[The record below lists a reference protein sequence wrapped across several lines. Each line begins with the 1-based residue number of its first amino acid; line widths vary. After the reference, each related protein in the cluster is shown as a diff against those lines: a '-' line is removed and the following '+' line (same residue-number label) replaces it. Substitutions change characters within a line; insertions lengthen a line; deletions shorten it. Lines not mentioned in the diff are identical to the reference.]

1 MYKNNVFFSLA
12 IHKLFLF
19 PNKQKNL
26 TSNTSRHTLTH
37 THDFSIMGNRGSTAS
52 GTKTKRPNHSSL
64 SSSSSS
70 SSSLK
75 KEASLLLSTSE
86 PENKAVAATFDA
98 LRRKAAELWFRYDEE
113 DKDEKNHRRASALL
127 IDALYENRWFIKH
140 SDAQKR
146 EDLDALISS
155 QFGQLLDE
163 LRIFY
168 REKKKKKESDRTNN
182 NDQHHEFIREC
193 LHDIEKNEDKESATN
208 NTVVPTIV
216 VLDQFSRHHFR
227 GCSSLREGSA
237 AEAEANIALLDE
249 VCVTIVDRCLEKIDV
264 TSHLIDAKQLVFLLM
279 PYRHTQKTLPR
290 LKKIIDCLDE
300 RIESDSASL
309 ELLKKFKK
317 TSLRCYQ
324 DLEGKQW
331 HPETNSE
338 ILEFFE
344 FDPTAEQIE
353 KAMRMPIVDA
363 VRKFMESKRDR
374 FDYVEGDDKKPIAVS
389 LSGGVDSMVL
399 GMILKQLGY
408 TVIALHIN
416 YGNRPEANAEASFLD
431 VWCRKHAIACEIKN
445 MNSEGLK
452 RGVTPRETY
461 EIEARK
467 IRFDF
472 YKLMRQKYKY
482 PAVLLGH
489 HDGDVQENVITNM
502 FRGANVLNVNGMS
515 DEGIIEN
522 VRIWRPM
529 LSRPKSDVLDFAHT
543 FGVPYFL
550 DSTPTWSTRGKLR
563 NQLVPLLADMFGE
576 GFLRNV
582 TQIGRN
588 SEMLDEMVKNSI
600 FNPFYAKVRVSDAGI
615 YVPCEAFTAQ
625 PLFFWKETLR
635 EFCHKLGTNGF
646 KDESVGQI
654 VKKITADTSSA
665 TPTKTK
671 PPKQRGSDP
680 DNVISWLPV
689 KRETKVFLTADASK
703 TLAMFAEEFFSE
715 ATVATF
721 ENFSVP
727 VKSFSD
733 DDQNG
738 KIQTRICGPWSI
750 TLEMVPSTNR
760 EELERPKC
768 FSIWDAL
775 DNNISYHIP
784 VRCYD
789 ANDEYDVSTTEKTFH
804 IDTDW
809 RIPPTCNLDNIVR
822 KHLPIVVPLGHPPY
836 RGKSEKEKNKKH
848 RTWAPRFVVGEDT
861 SDAAN
866 NIDNGI
872 VKVTLRFRRHKP
884 FSEEDEAAP

>member
-1 MYKNNVFFSLA
+1 MQLGFSLNN
-12 IHKLFLF
+12 IPHFFFVSLSPLLHFSPKKPHF
-19 PNKQKNL
+19 
-26 TSNTSRHTLTH
+26 TTH
-37 THDFSIMGNRGSTAS
+37 MGNHILTTTRSEKSNSFGEF
-52 GTKTKRPNHSSL
+52 L
-64 SSSSSS
+64 SSSSSVS
-70 SSSLK
+70 AKEKNDFVVASTTTNTLRNEEEEHKKQIQQPKSKFNSLR
-75 KEASLLLSTSE
+75 A
-86 PENKAVAATFDA
+86 KA
-98 LRRKAAELWFRYDEE
+98 LELWFRFEE
-113 DKDEKNHRRASALL
+113 EEEKEEVKGEKLL
-127 IDALYENRWFIKH
+127 IDKLYENRWFIKH
-140 SDAQKR
+140 SDVQKR
-146 EDLDALISS
+146 TDLDAKISS

-163 LRIFY
+163 LQSFY
-168 REKKKKKESDRTNN
+168 YHHHSL
-182 NDQHHEFIREC
+182 HHEFVQEC
-193 LHDIEKNEDKESATN
+193 LDAIEENARVGGTLFPEITIA
-208 NTVVPTIV
+208 TVVT
-216 VLDQFSRHHFR
+216 LDQFSRHHFR
-227 GCSSLREGSA
+227 RRSLN
-237 AEAEANIALLDE
+237 EAETNIALLDE

-264 TSHLIDAKQLVFLLM
+264 TSSHSIDAKHLVFLLM
-279 PYRHTQKTLPR
+279 PYRHTQKTLPK
-290 LKKIIDCLDE
+290 LKKIIDCLDK
-300 RIESDSASL
+300 RVESDSASL

-317 TSLRCYQ
+317 TTLRCYQ

-331 HPETNSE
+331 HPETNGE

-353 KAMRMPIVDA
+353 KATRMPIVDA
-363 VRKFMESKRDR
+363 VRKFMVSKQDFW
-374 FDYVEGDDKKPIAVS
+374 FDTKEDNNNNKKMIIAVS

-399 GMILKQLGY
+399 AMILKQLGY
-408 TVIALHIN
+408 VVIALHIN
-416 YGNRPEANAEASFLD
+416 YGNRPEANAEASFLEA
-431 VWCRKHAIACEIKN
+431 WCRKHDIACEIKN
-445 MNSEGLK
+445 MNNEGLK

-472 YKLMRQKYKY
+472 YKLMRQKYEY

-600 FNPFYAKVRVSDAGI
+600 FNPFYSKFRVSDAGI

-654 VKKITADTSSA
+654 VKKIT
-665 TPTKTK
+665 TKAE
-671 PPKQRGSDP
+671 PSKQRGSDP
-680 DNVISWLPV
+680 DNIISWLPV
-689 KRETKVFLTADASK
+689 KRETKVFLTTDASK
-703 TLAMFAEEFFSE
+703 TLAMFAEGFFSQ

-727 VKSFSD
+727 FSEMF
-733 DDQNG
+733 NNNNRT
-738 KIQTRICGPWSI
+738 QTRTCGPWTI
-750 TLEMVPSTNR
+750 TLEMVDRTSR

-768 FSIWDAL
+768 FSVWDAL
-775 DNNISYHIP
+775 ENDISYHMP
-784 VRCYD
+784 ARCYD
-789 ANDEYDVSTTEKTFH
+789 ANDEYDVNTTEKTFH

-809 RIPPTCNLDNIVR
+809 RIPPTCDLENIVR
-822 KHLPIVVPLGHPPY
+822 KHLPIVVPLGHPPH
-836 RGKSEKEKNKKH
+836 RGKSEKEKSKKH
-848 RTWAPRFVVGEDT
+848 RTWAPRFIGEETENNDT
-861 SDAAN
+861 SN
-866 NIDNGI
+866 NNNDNGI

-884 FSEEDEAAP
+884 FSEEEEGEGTSDNTHAKLEA